1 MVTFINTETIIDA
14 VEMKHI
20 GKINYF
26 KTPENTSKRKG
37 HLLVIIKI
45 DRIWQEPVNV
55 STSLHPTTLV
65 NLFVWPHTVRVA
77 LVMKWPM

>member
-14 VEMKHI
+14 VEMKQI

-26 KTPENTSKRKG
+26 KTPENTSKQ
-37 HLLVIIKI
+37 I

-55 STSLHPTTLV
+55 SASLHPTTLV
-65 NLFVWPHTVRVA
+65 NLFVWPHTSGFGNEVTYVT
-77 LVMKWPM
+77 